1 MVVLICNSL
10 VAYAVK
16 HFFICLFASC
26 VSSLVRS
33 LFRFLLILK
42 TVLFA
47 FLLLIFKSSVYV
59 LYVIFKISYVFHCIF
74 LHFKMS

>member
-10 VAYAVK
+10 VAYAVE
-16 HFFICLFASC
+16 HFFICLFAIC

-42 TVLFA
+42 TGLFA
-47 FLLLIFKSSVYV
+47 FLLLIFEFS
-59 LYVIFKISYVFHCIF
+59 ICFICNF
-74 LHFKMS
+74 